1 MTEFGLFIV
10 RPPQGVATVAAI
22 HPSRADDARATLK
35 RLRGSGFV
43 IKALSKASVPSNERE
58 AVRVQLQGLINGMF
72 EQAPYRPAVSLVW

>member
-22 HPSRADDARATLK
+22 HPSRADDARVTLK
-35 RLRGSGFV
+35 RLRSGGFM
-43 IKALSKASVPSNERE
+43 IKALSKASVPSNEPEGARL
-58 AVRVQLQGLINGMF
+58 QLQGLVNGMF

>member
-22 HPSRADDARATLK
+22 HPSRADDARTTLK
-35 RLRGSGFV
+35 RLRSSGFV
-43 IKALSKASVPSNERE
+43 IKALSKATVPSNEPEGARL
-58 AVRVQLQGLINGMF
+58 QLQGLVNGMF